1 MKTQSKLTLSFP
13 KKDLNLKE
21 ELIRM
26 KLEDD
31 INVSS
36 FILSC
41 VKKEIGYHY

>member
-1 MKTQSKLTLSFP
+1 MKKQSKLTLSFP
-13 KKDLNLKE
+13 KKDLRIKE

-26 KLEDD
+26 KIEDD

-41 VKKEIGYHY
+41 VKKEIGYL